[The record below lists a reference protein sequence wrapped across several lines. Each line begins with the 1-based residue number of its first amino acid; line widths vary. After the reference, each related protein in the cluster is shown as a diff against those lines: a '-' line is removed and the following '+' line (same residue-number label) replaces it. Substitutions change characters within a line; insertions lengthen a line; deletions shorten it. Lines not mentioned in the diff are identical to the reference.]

1 MVMEVLFWGSILFV
15 VYAYAGYPLCL
26 LVLSTVRSR
35 EVKKA
40 DITPH
45 VSFIIA
51 AHNEVRRIRTKIEN
65 TLALDYPPELF
76 EVVVAS
82 DNSTDG
88 TDEIVNEYAPTGMRL
103 IRASE
108 RRGKE
113 HAQRLAV
120 ESASGEILVFSDVA
134 TMLDRSGIRNIVKS
148 FNDPT
153 IGCVSSVD
161 RMMNAEGQPVGEGGY
176 VKYEMAL
183 RRLETRVNS
192 LVGLSGSFFAARR
205 SICSPWPIDIPSDF
219 TTVLNA
225 ISRGLRGVSDTD
237 AIGYYRDLADPGR
250 EYGRKVR
257 TIVRGVTALLKHLQL
272 LNPFRYGLFAWQL
285 ASHKLCRWLVPFA
298 MVIAIVSNAVLAGES
313 RVYALLAAAQILF
326 YVVAFLSLRSSIRWL
341 QLCRPIGF
349 LVMANVSILD
359 AWMRLAR
366 GRTVVAWTPS
376 ER

>member
-1 MVMEVLFWGSILFV
+1 MVMEMLFWGSIVFV
-15 VYAYAGYPLCL
+15 LYAYAGYPLCL
-26 LVLSTVRSR
+26 LLLSTIRSR
-35 EVKKA
+35 DVRKA
-40 DITPH
+40 DITPR

-51 AHNEVRRIRTKIEN
+51 AHNEARRIRTKIEN
-65 TLALDYPPELF
+65 TLDLDYPPELI

-82 DNSTDG
+82 DNSSDG
-88 TDEIVNEYAPTGMRL
+88 TDEIVDEYAAAGVRL

-120 ESASGEILVFSDVA
+120 EAVAGEILVFSDVA
-134 TMLDRSGIRNIVKS
+134 TMLDRSGVRQIVKS

-153 IGCVSSVD
+153 VGCVSSAD
-161 RMMNAEGQPVGEGGY
+161 RMMNAQGQPVGEGGY
-176 VKYEMAL
+176 VRYEMAL

-192 LVGLSGSFFAARR
+192 LVGLSGSFFAARS
-205 SICSPWPIDIPSDF
+205 SICTPWPIDIPSDF

-225 ISRGLRGVSDTD
+225 VGRGLRGVSDSD

-257 TIVRGVTALLKHLQL
+257 TIVRGVTALLKHLPL
-272 LNPFRYGLFAWQL
+272 LNPLRYGLFAWQL

-298 MVIAIVSNAVLAGES
+298 MLIAIVSNAALASGS
-313 RVYALLAAAQILF
+313 RVYALLAVAQVLF
-326 YVVAFLSLRSSIRWL
+326 YVIAFLSLRSIPWL
-341 QLCRPIGF
+341 QPCRPIGF

>member
-1 MVMEVLFWGSILFV
+1 MVMPLLFWGSIVFV

-26 LVLSTVRSR
+26 LMLAAIRGR
-35 EVKKA
+35 EVRKA
-40 DITPH
+40 DITPR

-51 AHNEVRRIRTKIEN
+51 AHNEARRIRTKIEN
-65 TLALDYPPELF
+65 TLVLDYPSELF

-88 TDEIVNEYAPTGMRL
+88 TDEIVAEYAEAGVRL

-120 ESASGEILVFSDVA
+120 EAVAGDILVFSDVA
-134 TMLDRSGIRNIVKS
+134 TMLDRAGVRNIVKS

-153 IGCVSSVD
+153 VGCVSSVD
-161 RMMNAEGQPVGEGGY
+161 RMLNAAGQPVGEGGY

-183 RRLETRVNS
+183 RQLETRVNS

-205 SICSPWPIDIPSDF
+205 GICTPWATDIPSDF

-225 ISRGLRGVSDTD
+225 VARGLRGVSDPD

-257 TIVRGVTALLKHLQL
+257 TIIRGVTALLKHLRL

-298 MVIAIVSNAVLAGES
+298 MLTAIVTNALLARGS
-313 RVYALLAAAQILF
+313 VVYAGLAAAQVMF
-326 YVVAFLSLRSSIRWL
+326 YVVAFLSLRPSMRWL
-341 QLCRPIGF
+341 QPCRPIGF

>member
-1 MVMEVLFWGSILFV
+1 MVIEVLFWGSIVFV
-15 VYAYAGYPLCL
+15 IYAYAGYPLCL
-26 LVLSTVRSR
+26 LVLSMVRNR

-40 DITPH
+40 DITPR

-51 AHNEVRRIRTKIEN
+51 AHNEARRIRTKIEN
-65 TLALDYPPELF
+65 TLDLDYPPELF

-88 TDEIVNEYAPTGMRL
+88 TDDIVNEYAAKGVRL

-120 ESASGEILVFSDVA
+120 EAVGGEILVFSDVA
-134 TMLDRSGIRNIVKS
+134 TMLDRSGVRQIVKS

-153 IGCVSSVD
+153 VGCVSSAD
-161 RMMNAEGQPVGEGGY
+161 RMMNAAGQPVGEGGY

-192 LVGLSGSFFAARR
+192 LVGLSGSFFAARHT
-205 SICSPWPIDIPSDF
+205 ICTPWPIDIPSDF

-225 ISRGLRGVSDTD
+225 VGHGLRGVSDSE

-257 TIVRGVTALLKHLQL
+257 TIVRGVTALLKHLPL

-298 MVIAIVSNAVLAGES
+298 MMIAIVTNAALAAGS
-313 RVYALLAAAQILF
+313 RFYALLAVAQMLF
-326 YVVAFLSLRSSIRWL
+326 YVIALLSLRSSIRWL
-341 QLCRPIGF
+341 QPCRPIGF
-349 LVMANVSILD
+349 LVMANISILD